1 MTLALNLPTNLP
13 RITLSAL
20 VAAVLAFSGLA
31 RAQVLDT
38 PASHAVIMDHE
49 TGAILFSKD
58 GTEPMVPASMTKM
71 MTAYTV
77 FEMVRRGELSMSDKF
92 TVSENAWRKGG
103 FPSGTST
110 MGLAPK
116 DTPTV
121 EELLHGIIIMSGND
135 ACITLAENISGS
147 DEAFARRM
155 TDLAHELGLNSANF
169 LNSTGLEAVG
179 HVISAE
185 DLAKL
190 AKMTIDN
197 YPEYYKWYSL
207 PSYTWRDFTQANRNP
222 LLEVSGADGV
232 KTGHLEVSGYGLT
245 ASAVRDGVRR
255 TIVINGLD
263 SMAARAAE
271 GERMM
276 RIAFQ
281 SFDLKTITP
290 ENVTLPDVPV
300 WLGSSKAVPV
310 SLARDIRVAG
320 YKPSL
325 EKARTEIVL
334 PGPVEAPVK
343 KGAEIGKLVITIEGQ
358 EPVEAPIVAADSVSK
373 LGFLGRAIEGLSL
386 MIGGSEEAS

>member
-1 MTLALNLPTNLP
+1 MHLVMHLP
-13 RITLSAL
+13 RIALNAL
-20 VAAVLAFSGLA
+20 VAALIVFSGVA
-31 RAQVLDT
+31 HAQMLDT

-49 TGAILFSKD
+49 TGTILYSKR
-58 GTEPMVPASMTKM
+58 GSEPMVPASMTKM

-77 FEMVRRGELSMSDKF
+77 FEMVRRGELSMSDRF
-92 TVSENAWRKGG
+92 TVSEHAWRKGG

-110 MGLAPK
+110 MGLAPG

-121 EELLHGIIIMSGND
+121 EELLHGVIIMSGND
-135 ACITLAENISGS
+135 ACIVLAENISGS
-147 DEAFARRM
+147 EEVFARRM
-155 TDLAHELGLNSANF
+155 TSLAHDLGLNSANF

-190 AKMTIDN
+190 AKLTIDN

-207 PSYTWRDFTQANRNP
+207 PSYTWREFTQANRNP

-276 RIAFQ
+276 RIAFN
-281 SFDLKTITP
+281 SFDLKTIAP
-290 ENVTLPDVPV
+290 DAVTLPDVPV

-310 SLARDIRVAG
+310 SLGAEMRISG
-320 YKPSL
+320 YKAAL
-325 EKARTEIVL
+325 EKAKAEIVL
-334 PGPVEAPVK
+334 PRPVEAPVK
-343 KGAEIGKLVITIEGQ
+343 KGSEIGKLVISVDGQ
-358 EPVEAPIVAADSVSK
+358 DPVEAPIVADADIGR
-373 LGFLGRAIEGLSL
+373 LGFLGRAIEGLSQ
-386 MIGGSEEAS
+386 MIGGEEQS